1 MLISEKTKFVNQFVI
16 EDILRSEV
24 SEDIPTSSNNDMVTL
39 EEDSRGNNELNVE
52 DETVVDET
60 EHRGER

>member
-1 MLISEKTKFVNQFVI
+1 
-16 EDILRSEV
+16 
-24 SEDIPTSSNNDMVTL
+24 MVTL

>member
-24 SEDIPTSSNNDMVTL
+24 SEDILTSSNNDMVTL